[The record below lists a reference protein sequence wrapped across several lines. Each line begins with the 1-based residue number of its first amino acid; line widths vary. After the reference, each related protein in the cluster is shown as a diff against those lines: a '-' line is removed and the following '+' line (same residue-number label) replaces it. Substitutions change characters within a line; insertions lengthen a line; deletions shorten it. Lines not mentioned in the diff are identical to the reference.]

1 MPAYI
6 FTLLL
11 LSVTMG
17 MAHASYQGSGKA
29 TLTGEIVEAA
39 CSIATDDVWQEI
51 NFGAVPLS
59 DFTDGN
65 EPAGKPFH
73 IRLQNCVLDK
83 ASGGVWQDVIVTFD
97 GNTQSNQHDMFSM
110 TGDGQGIGVKITD
123 EAGHKVIPG
132 QPLPG
137 VKLYEDNTNLHFN
150 IHLARNNEN
159 LTAGDLSSFIRFMV
173 AYQ

>member
-59 DFTDGN
+59 DFADGN

-83 ASGGVWQDVIVTFD
+83 ASGGIWQDVIVTFD

-123 EAGHKVIPG
+123 ETGHKVIPG
-132 QPLPG
+132 QPLPS
-137 VKLYEDNTNLHFN
+137 VQLYEDNTNLHFN

-159 LTAGDLSSFIRFMV
+159 LTSGNLSSYIRFMV

>member
-59 DFTDGN
+59 DFADGN

-83 ASGGVWQDVIVTFD
+83 ASGGIWQDVIVTFN

-123 EAGHKVIPG
+123 ETGHKVIPG
-132 QPLPG
+132 QPLPS
-137 VKLYEDNTNLHFN
+137 VQLYEDNTNLHFN

-159 LTAGDLSSFIRFMV
+159 LTSGDLSSFIRFMV

>member
-1 MPAYI
+1 MHPFI

-17 MAHASYQGSGKA
+17 IAHASYQGSGKA

-39 CSIATDDVWQEI
+39 CSIATDDIWQEI
-51 NFGAVPLS
+51 NFGAVPLT
-59 DFTDGN
+59 DFADGN
-65 EPAGKPFH
+65 EPTAKPFH
-73 IRLQNCVLDK
+73 IQLQNCVLDK
-83 ASGGVWQDVIVTFD
+83 ASNGEWKDVIVTFD
-97 GNTQSNQHDMFSM
+97 GNTQSSHNDMFSM
-110 TGDGQGIGVKITD
+110 TGDGKGIGVKITD
-123 EAGHKVIPG
+123 DAGHKVMPG

-137 VKLYEDNTNLHFN
+137 VQLYEGNSNLHFN

-159 LTAGDLSSFIRFMV
+159 LTAGNLSSFIRFMV